1 MAPKAG
7 SVAVTGGRIPLRGLR
22 DPPPALPTPRASP
35 APSSASAPDQT
46 QQGQQPGSDLG
57 ASFRTPAANR
67 AAEQTSAT
75 GLDLGLDHL
84 LVQNALRMSVRLDG
98 AGLRILA
105 TNHLA
110 GIGFT
115 LAAGL
120 DACCAGQTGNF
131 QTNLGPAIGRRGI
144 AKGTPSAIDVRA
156 RIGHTLT
163 QSAALPVGTGNARAT
178 LQASP
183 VGAVLALTAVHV
195 LAGIRLAL
203 SIVADLAGRTA
214 ARVAILAHAVV
225 AGCAWLTGEP

>member
-75 GLDLGLDHL
+75 GLDLSLDHL

-120 DACCAGQTGNF
+120 DACCAGQTRNP
-131 QTNLGPAIGRRGI
+131 QTGLSPARCRGGI
-144 AKGTPSAIDVRA
+144 TVGTRCTTDVRA
-156 RIGHTLT
+156 SIGHTLT
-163 QSAALPVGTGNARAT
+163 QSAALPVRAVQARAA

-183 VGAVLALTAVHV
+183 VGTVLALTAVHV
-195 LAGIRLAL
+195 LAGIGLAR
-203 SIVADLAGRTA
+203 SIVADLPCRTA